1 MRKTMISPNNSKQTL
16 SFKMTIL
23 SLLVTG
29 LLSGCG
35 IKGSLKTPPPI
46 FGGQAKVNPDRVPTE
61 DLDTNDDTDDDYTD
75 LDDSPLVDP

>member
-1 MRKTMISPNNSKQTL
+1 MISPNNSKQTL

-61 DLDTNDDTDDDYTD
+61 DLDTNDDT
-75 LDDSPLVDP
+75 LSLIHI

>member
-1 MRKTMISPNNSKQTL
+1 MISPNNSKQTL
-16 SFKMTIL
+16 SFKITIL

>member
-1 MRKTMISPNNSKQTL
+1 MISQNNSKQTL
-16 SFKMTIL
+16 SLKMTML

-35 IKGSLKTPPPI
+35 IKSGLKTPPPI

-61 DLDTNDDTDDDYTD
+61 DLDTNDDTDDYYTN

>member
-1 MRKTMISPNNSKQTL
+1 MISSGNSKKTL

>member
-1 MRKTMISPNNSKQTL
+1 MISSDNSKKTL

-35 IKGSLKTPPPI
+35 IRGGLKTPPPV
-46 FGGQAKVNPDRVPTE
+46 FGGQAKVNPDRIPTE

-75 LDDSPLVDP
+75 LDNSSLVDP

>member
-1 MRKTMISPNNSKQTL
+1 MISPNNSKQTL